1 MFTSFKEFK
10 NKITE
15 NNDPVLDNK
24 NILTLLLNNTELNS
38 LFKHDLLNSTEGKD
52 YIFYKEEDIYTFAFT
67 VTKDTYYELYNVNV
81 TINGNNLNPIISK
94 IINNLGY
101 ELVDSSL
108 FIVDGQSDVDE
119 YKCYIDFKLKDENIQ
134 EIFGYSQKEKDLKQL
149 KLDIEQAKKEIA
161 NLDISSVFRQYNTK
175 PESRSSQSQ
184 YSVGPTNN
192 ERIKELINIIIGNLK
207 KYLPTFLKLFPNIL
221 TDIKPN
227 STNATDVRYDD
238 GQYKNNVL
246 SGITLSSF
254 SYYILRS
261 YTDNIN
267 QECKTRMNQ
276 FLDNLLVKNE
286 GRWSGGRYLD
296 DDQIDA
302 ITTSDHRGQE
312 RYYYNKVINKFIP
325 VILMDEY
332 NIDDF
337 DCTYKDLD
345 NAKACALKQDLNTK
359 IVELGKVR
367 AKVLENINYRNTK
380 FTPEMIDPATMTNK
394 DIFVFG
400 SNTEGKHYGGAAAA
414 AVKYYGAIMG
424 QAYGL
429 QGNSYAIVTM
439 QLGGP
444 VKTLT
449 AIRHQIINLLHFINK
464 HPELTFWMT
473 KIGCGIAGFTV
484 EEMAT
489 VFNNF
494 NIPKNLILPK
504 EFVELNY

>member
-10 NKITE
+10 NKISE
-15 NNDPVLDNK
+15 NNNSVLEDK
-24 NILTLLLNNTELNS
+24 NILTSLLNNTELNS
-38 LFKHDLLNSTEGKD
+38 LFKHDLLNSKEGED
-52 YIFYKEEDIYTFAFT
+52 YIFYQEEDVYTFAFT
-67 VTKDTYYELYNVNV
+67 TTDIIYNEANANEEKFKTAITDILHNLNYELIDFSIFD
-81 TINGNNLNPIISK
+81 TLEK
-94 IINNLGY
+94 
-101 ELVDSSL
+101 E
-108 FIVDGQSDVDE
+108 F
-119 YKCYIDFKLKDENIQ
+119 KCYIEFKLKDETIQ
-134 EIFGYSQKEKDLKQL
+134 EIFGFSKKEKDLKQL
-149 KLDIEQAKKEIA
+149 KLDIEHAKKEIA
-161 NLDISSVFRQYNTK
+161 NLDISSIFRQYNTK
-175 PESRSSQSQ
+175 PEYHSTQSQ

-207 KYLPTFLKLFPNIL
+207 NYLPTFLKLFPDIL
-221 TDIKPN
+221 TNIKSN
-227 STNATDVRYDD
+227 STNATSVRYDD
-238 GQYKNNVL
+238 GQYKNNPL
-246 SGITLSSF
+246 SGITLSTF
-254 SYYILRS
+254 SHYILHN

-267 QECKTRMNQ
+267 QESKIRMNK

-302 ITTSDHRGQE
+302 ITTSDLRGQE

-504 EFVELNY
+504 EFVELNS